1 MLDINV
7 WVKALNTKADEQR
20 AAGTFVNLYETFK
33 TFWVYE
39 RLDKDRKKYI
49 DQFLLYEFGSSNSYS
64 SYMSELYL
72 ASFLLFLNEGYL
84 PFNPDDIDCEKYRSF
99 SWRITDKM
107 QKIVFAKP
115 TKINE
120 ENTKPTKDKH
130 GYPLDKDHTCFPTSH
145 AMSVLFEW
153 DNGSSK
159 TVQRRCTRCGH
170 EELDQYDYN

>member
-1 MLDINV
+1 MLDINA
-7 WVKALNTKADEQR
+7 WVKALNTMADEQR

-39 RLDKDRKKYI
+39 RLDKGRKKYI

-64 SYMSELYL
+64 SDMSELYL
-72 ASFLLFLNEGYL
+72 ANFLLFLNEGYL

-99 SWRITDKM
+99 SWRITDKK

-115 TKINE
+115 K

-130 GYPLDKDHTCFPTSH
+130 GYPMDKYNINTTITPMYYMTVSYLQHKPWYK
-145 AMSVLFEW
+145 E
-153 DNGSSK
+153 GRSK
-159 TVQRRCTRCGH
+159 RAA
-170 EELDQYDYN
+170 